1 MWRILLTWHS
11 NDLNVFREIKFRTYR
26 YKNSF
31 FPHAIYS
38 WNIFIS
44 HFEDFP
50 SFDSLKDHVL
60 SLFRPKKKSIF
71 GVHDPIGLRY
81 LFQLRVSL
89 SPLRSHKSR
98 HNFIDTPSDICHCN
112 QGVEDTSHFLFF
124 CPSYVTQ
131 RATLTTSVNEILLKN
146 NLNNLENQS
155 QLYLYG
161 HDSINFT
168 DNRKILISTL
178 KYIKDTRR
186 FST

>member
-1 MWRILLTWHS
+1 M
-11 NDLNVFREIKFRTYR
+11 
-26 YKNSF
+26 
-31 FPHAIYS
+31 
-38 WNIFIS
+38 
-44 HFEDFP
+44 
-50 SFDSLKDHVL
+50 
-60 SLFRPKKKSIF
+60 
-71 GVHDPIGLRY
+71 
-81 LFQLRVSL
+81 SL
-89 SPLRSHKSR
+89 SPLRSHKNR

-131 RATLTTSVNEILLKN
+131 RAILASSVNEILLKN
-146 NLNNLENQS
+146 NLNHLENQS

-178 KYIKDTRR
+178 KYIKDTHR

>member
-1 MWRILLTWHS
+1 M
-11 NDLNVFREIKFRTYR
+11 
-26 YKNSF
+26 
-31 FPHAIYS
+31 
-38 WNIFIS
+38 
-44 HFEDFP
+44 
-50 SFDSLKDHVL
+50 
-60 SLFRPKKKSIF
+60 
-71 GVHDPIGLRY
+71 
-81 LFQLRVSL
+81 SL

-131 RATLTTSVNEILLKN
+131 RATLVTSVNAILFKN
-146 NLNNLENQS
+146 NLNHLENQS

-161 HDSINFT
+161 HDSINYI

-186 FST
+186 F

>member
-1 MWRILLTWHS
+1 M
-11 NDLNVFREIKFRTYR
+11 
-26 YKNSF
+26 NSF
-31 FPHAIYS
+31 FPHAISS
-38 WNIFIS
+38 WNIIIS

-60 SLFRPKKKSIF
+60 SFFRPKNKIIF

-89 SPLRSHKSR
+89 SPLRRHKNR

-131 RATLTTSVNEILLKN
+131 RANLATSVNEILLKN
-146 NLNNLENQS
+146 NLNNLENQTH
-155 QLYLYG
+155 LYLYG

-168 DNRKILISTL
+168 DNKKILISTL